1 SPPEGHSGPEA
12 GCTKSEE
19 FADSL
24 SALVSHVEPRGGM
37 TFLGISNPLLGLG
50 DLERRSLSL
59 RSVAPEPCL
68 KISSKRADQLA
79 LSEGSVA
86 SLSTAAGSAEFKVV
100 IDPDMP
106 DDLVI
111 IPQMCGGAAMV

>member
-1 SPPEGHSGPEA
+1 MA
-12 GCTKSEE
+12 
-19 FADSL
+19 
-24 SALVSHVEPRGGM
+24 
-37 TFLGISNPLLGLG
+37 FLGISNPLLGLG

-111 IPQMCGGAAMV
+111 IPQMCGGAAMVGLMEWRVNPVTKSPSFDETQVVIKKVIRP